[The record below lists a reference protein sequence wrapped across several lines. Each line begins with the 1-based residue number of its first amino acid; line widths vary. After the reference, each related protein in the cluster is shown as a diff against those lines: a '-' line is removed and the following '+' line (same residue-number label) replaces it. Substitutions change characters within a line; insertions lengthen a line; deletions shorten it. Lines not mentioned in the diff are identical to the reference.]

1 MAHCIV
7 KYMIRAGLGRPGA
20 LLCRGEWPM
29 RMAAGDWRYP
39 CQMMGNNANSADAG
53 PQATEPGY
61 DLIKTAGFGM
71 AIVTYW
77 VAD

>member
-1 MAHCIV
+1 VQA
-7 KYMIRAGLGRPGA
+7 
-20 LLCRGEWPM
+20 
-29 RMAAGDWRYP
+29 
-39 CQMMGNNANSADAG
+39 AG